1 MIQGTPAIG
10 PSKVEKPLCELPRRM
25 SPFIR
30 AAGMQLILTFF
41 TFLIL
46 DGGFVAFVFIRAS
59 VAYWAGVLFMI
70 ARRRDSLT
78 PMDQVYLKYGLWV
91 ALAISFPIAMQL
103 TDMAGPGG
111 WMFLRQAFRLL

>member
-1 MIQGTPAIG
+1 MIQGIPAIG
-10 PSKVEKPLCELPRRM
+10 PSNVEKPIFALPCRR

-30 AAGMQLILTFF
+30 AAGMQLCLTLF

-70 ARRRDSLT
+70 ARRRRSLT
-78 PMDQVYLKYGLWV
+78 AMDQVYLKHGLWV
-91 ALAISFPIAMQL
+91 ALAISFPIASQL
-103 TDMAGPGG
+103 TDMAGLGG
-111 WMFLRQAFRLL
+111 WMFLRKGLSLL